1 MVPATDSGYRA
12 LRMATARPRRTRV
25 RRGLLILAAVG
36 ATSVGSIA
44 LGPLIAAPRMADPIA
59 AARPSLVVAQT
70 SPESSPQPEPSIR
83 DDIYSGLG
91 PASPAPSRPAVP
103 SIAIRVPEPA
113 GLTATPAI
121 RRALQARLDQLRA
134 RYGVPGIS
142 VTILFPDGSSWL
154 GVSGVADVAKKT
166 PVTPST
172 SFAIASVS
180 KTFTAALVI
189 ALAQDGVI
197 ELDMPVR
204 TYLPDLKINARITV
218 RQLLDHTSGLRDY
231 FFHPAIDRALLR
243 DPGKRW
249 DARTSLKY
257 VGKSYFK
264 PGEGWHY
271 SNTNYLVLGMLA
283 ERVGAEP
290 LGEQIR
296 TRFLEPLGLRHTW
309 YQPTEAPTSDVA
321 HGYRFESTA
330 KGARAIDLSD
340 GSTFM
345 PFTSVVTA
353 AAGAGGLASN
363 STDLARWA
371 RALYAGGV
379 LSTESVDAI
388 LGDISRTEPYKPR
401 VPYGLGVQRL
411 EIDGVPSLGHSGRLL
426 GFRSAVRWLP
436 DDDIA
441 IAVLTNQSRTDPGIF
456 VRALLK
462 IARQG
467 TACVNCTSQR

>member
-1 MVPATDSGYRA
+1 MT
-12 LRMATARPRRTRV
+12 TARPRRTRV
-25 RRGLLILAAVG
+25 RRGLLILAAVA
-36 ATSVGSIA
+36 ATSLGSIA
-44 LGPLIAAPRMADPIA
+44 LGPLLTAPRMTEPIA
-59 AARPSLVVAQT
+59 AARPSPVVALA
-70 SPESSPQPEPSIR
+70 SPTPEPAPSAHG
-83 DDIYSGLG
+83 DVYSGLG
-91 PASPAPSRPAVP
+91 PDGGTPAV
-103 SIAIRVPEPA
+103 SSMAIRVPEPS
-113 GLTATPAI
+113 GLTATPAV

-154 GVSGVADVAKKT
+154 GASGVADVATKT

-180 KTFTAALVI
+180 KTFTAALVLG
-189 ALAQDGVI
+189 LAQDGAI
-197 ELDMPVR
+197 ELDQPAR
-204 TYLPDLKINARITV
+204 TYLPDLKINLKITV

-231 FFHPAIDRALLR
+231 FFHPAIDRVLLR
-243 DPGKRW
+243 DPTRRW
-249 DARTSLKY
+249 TTADSLKY

-283 ERVGAEP
+283 ERVGNAP

-296 TRFLEPLGLRHTW
+296 TRFLDPLGLRHTW
-309 YQPTEAPTSDVA
+309 YMPTEAPTTEFA

-330 KGARAIDLSD
+330 KSARAIDLSD
-340 GSTFM
+340 GTTLM

-363 STDLARWA
+363 TTDLARWA

-379 LSTESVDAI
+379 LSTDSIDAI
-388 LGDISRTEPYKPR
+388 LGDISRTQPYKPR

-411 EIDGVPSLGHSGRLL
+411 DIDGVPSLGHSGRLL
-426 GFRSAVRWLP
+426 GFRSAIRWLP
-436 DDDIA
+436 NEDIA

>member
-1 MVPATDSGYRA
+1 MT
-12 LRMATARPRRTRV
+12 TARPRRTRV

-36 ATSVGSIA
+36 ATSLGSIA
-44 LGPLIAAPRMADPIA
+44 LGPVLSAPRMADPIEA
-59 AARPSLVVAQT
+59 APPSPLLEASPTRPT
-70 SPESSPQPEPSIR
+70 PGPT
-83 DDIYSGLG
+83 DDLYSGLG
-91 PASPAPSRPAVP
+91 PTGPTPAVP
-103 SIAIRVPEPA
+103 SIAIRAPEPS

-154 GVSGVADVAKKT
+154 GASGLADVATKT

-172 SFAIASVS
+172 SFAIASIS
-180 KTFTAALVI
+180 KTFTAALVHG
-189 ALAQDGVI
+189 LAQDGLI
-197 ELDMPVR
+197 QLDMPVR
-204 TYLPDLKINARITV
+204 TYLPDLKINAKITV

-231 FFHPAIDRALLR
+231 FFHPSIDRILLR
-243 DPGKRW
+243 DPRRRW
-249 DARTSLKY
+249 TTADSLKY

-283 ERVGAEP
+283 EKVGDAP

-296 TRFLEPLGLRHTW
+296 SRFLDPLGLRHTW
-309 YQPTEAPTSDVA
+309 YQLSEAPRSDVA

-330 KGARAIDLSD
+330 KGARPIDLSD
-340 GSTFM
+340 GSPLM

-363 STDLARWA
+363 TTDLARWA

-379 LSTESVDAI
+379 LSTESIDAI

-411 EIDGVPSLGHSGRLL
+411 EIDGVPSLGPSGRLL

-467 TACVNCTSQR
+467 AACVNCTSQR